1 MGEKF
6 IRWQGYSMG
15 QLTFV
20 LNMFFGL
27 SVGALAFS
35 FSLLKDKEFTLSS
48 CPKLSFQIGLVS
60 LCISVFV
67 SCAAVISRLFDF
79 RYTAQKVRADEKE
92 GRKEVAGGINSPRAY
107 ETSHE
112 SANARSILLGRRISG
127 CDSISPRWKHGGCY
141 VNPGLKETCRDVFVP
156 GGAVYQ
162 LEFAAIVAQ

>member
-92 GRKEVAGGINSPRAY
+92 EIEESSIFKYKSSLFGRLTWRLFWIQVIILGIGL
-107 ETSHE
+107 
-112 SANARSILLGRRISG
+112 IGLVVGVLSG
-127 CDSISPRWKHGGCY
+127 YGDKIWRKC
-141 VNPGLKETCRDVFVP
+141 F
-156 GGAVYQ
+156 
-162 LEFAAIVAQ
+162 